1 MPLTKLR
8 DHASASSSACHA
20 GAPHAGS
27 EHSVGRKVDGQ
38 ADVISLKHIA
48 VPPVN
53 TEGTSTKSVGD
64 AEAAQWTPRSCKAF
78 RSSEGMPELRVL
90 IA

>member
-8 DHASASSSACHA
+8 DHASASSNACHA

-27 EHSVGRKVDGQ
+27 ERSVGRKADGQ
-38 ADVISLKHIA
+38 ADAISLKSIA

-53 TEGTSTKSVGD
+53 IEGTSTKSVGD

-78 RSSEGMPELRVL
+78 RISEGIPELRS
-90 IA
+90 